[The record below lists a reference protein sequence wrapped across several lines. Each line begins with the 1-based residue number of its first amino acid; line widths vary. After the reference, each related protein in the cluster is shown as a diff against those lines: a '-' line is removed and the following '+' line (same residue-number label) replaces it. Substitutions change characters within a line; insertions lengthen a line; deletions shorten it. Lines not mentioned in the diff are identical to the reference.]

1 MGLNRMAQTESLD
14 HPIIYTQHLKKYY
27 QVHDKE
33 PGLAGSLKSFVKR
46 KYRDVKAVDDI
57 SFGIDTGEIVGFLG
71 PNGAGKTTTLKMLS
85 GLLFPTGGKATVLGF
100 NPNAR
105 KAEYLRQMT
114 LVMGQKQ
121 QLNWDLPAIE
131 TFLVNQAIY
140 EIPPDVYKQTLG
152 ELTELLEL
160 TPLLKKQVRKL
171 SLGERM
177 KCELAAALLH
187 RPRVLFLD
195 EPTIGLDVTMQAKIR
210 NFVREYNRRHSA
222 TVILTSHYMAD
233 VTALCQRVIV
243 IDHGKLMYD
252 GSLEDLSAR
261 IAPHKL
267 VRIELSSPLNGHNLA
282 DYGEVLK
289 AKGLRIELLVPRSK
303 TSEMA
308 SRILAELPVADVTIE
323 DPPIE
328 DVISRV
334 FEEAALARQER
345 GEKDGGDDND

>member
-1 MGLNRMAQTESLD
+1 
-14 HPIIYTQHLKKYY
+14 
-27 QVHDKE
+27 
-33 PGLAGSLKSFVKR
+33 
-46 KYRDVKAVDDI
+46 
-57 SFGIDTGEIVGFLG
+57 
-71 PNGAGKTTTLKMLS
+71 
-85 GLLFPTGGKATVLGF
+85 
-100 NPNAR
+100 
-105 KAEYLRQMT
+105 
-114 LVMGQKQ
+114 
-121 QLNWDLPAIE
+121 
-131 TFLVNQAIY
+131 
-140 EIPPDVYKQTLG
+140 
-152 ELTELLEL
+152 
-160 TPLLKKQVRKL
+160 
-171 SLGERM
+171 M

-195 EPTIGLDVTMQAKIR
+195 EPTIGLDVTMQSKIR
-210 NFVREYNRRHSA
+210 NFVGEYNRRHSA

-233 VTALCQRVIV
+233 VTALCKRVIV

-267 VRIELSSPLNGHNLA
+267 VRIELSSALNGHNLA

-289 AKGLRIELLVPRSK
+289 AKGLRVELLVPRHK

-334 FEEAALARQER
+334 FEDAALARKER
-345 GEKDGGDDND
+345 GAKDGGQDDD

>member
-1 MGLNRMAQTESLD
+1 MTANQM
-14 HPIIYTQHLKKYY
+14 PIISVDHLKKYY
-27 QVHDKE
+27 QVHHKE
-33 PGLAGSLKSFVKR
+33 PGITGSLMSFVRR

-57 SFGIDTGEIVGFLG
+57 SFGIDAGEIVGFLG

-85 GLLFPTGGKATVLGF
+85 GLLYPTAGSARVLGF
-100 NPNAR
+100 VPNER
-105 KAEYLRQMT
+105 RPEYLRQIT

-121 QLNWDLPAIE
+121 QLSWDLPAIE

-140 EIPPDVYKQTLG
+140 EIPQDQYRATLD
-152 ELTELLEL
+152 ELSELLDL
-160 TPLLKKQVRKL
+160 APLLKKQVRKL

-195 EPTIGLDVTMQAKIR
+195 EPTIGLDVTMQTKIR
-210 NFVREYNRRHSA
+210 QFIGEYNRRHGA
-222 TVILTSHYMAD
+222 TVLLTSHYMAD
-233 VTALCQRVIV
+233 VTALCRRVIV

-252 GSLEDLSAR
+252 GSLDELAAR

-267 VRIELSSPLNGHNLA
+267 VRVELFRTLNGENLTQ
-282 DYGEVLK
+282 YGEVLK
-289 AKGLRIELLVPRSK
+289 ARGQRVELLVPRAQ
-303 TSEMA
+303 TAETA
-308 SRILAELPVADVTIE
+308 ARILSELPVADVTIE

-334 FEEAALARQER
+334 FEEAAQARKEAR
-345 GEKDGGDDND
+345 EDGEEEED